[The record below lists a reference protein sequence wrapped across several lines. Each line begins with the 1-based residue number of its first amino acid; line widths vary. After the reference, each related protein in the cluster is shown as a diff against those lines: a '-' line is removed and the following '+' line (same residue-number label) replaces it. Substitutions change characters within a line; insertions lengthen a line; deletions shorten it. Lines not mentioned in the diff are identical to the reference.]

1 MLSSID
7 KVKMEKLSHTSM
19 SLISEIHNE
28 ISIKYN
34 SVIVFVGKTD
44 RSSNAH
50 FLDKNHSKKI
60 ERYFTVYGQIN
71 FLIKNTENTDNLI
84 DLSFQTN
91 YYL

>member
-34 SVIVFVGKTD
+34 SVIVFVGKTVAALSEIIKISALGTHHLLIYVTKTED
-44 RSSNAH
+44 EN
-50 FLDKNHSKKI
+50 DK
-60 ERYFTVYGQIN
+60 
-71 FLIKNTENTDNLI
+71 L
-84 DLSFQTN
+84 
-91 YYL
+91 